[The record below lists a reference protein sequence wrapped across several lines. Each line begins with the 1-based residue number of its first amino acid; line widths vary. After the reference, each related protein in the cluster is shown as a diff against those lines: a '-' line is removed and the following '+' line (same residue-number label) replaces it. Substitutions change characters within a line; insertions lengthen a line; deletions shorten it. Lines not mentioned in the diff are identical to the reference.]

1 VTIQYATEV
10 TAIYVSC
17 YAFGR
22 LLGGLLAEKIGVFL
36 TYNILISVMA
46 IALVIAPQTAS
57 YMPHIGQISS
67 GNAILQPTTKQKNPT
82 SVVNT
87 KLLQRPK

>member
-57 YMPHIGQISS
+57 YMPHTGQISS
-67 GNAILQPTTKQKNPT
+67 GNVTVYKTTKRQNPI
-82 SVVNT
+82 SVL
-87 KLLQRPK
+87 KMQLSEQLK